1 MIRLLFIIAAVLLA
15 AWIWRALR
23 RPDAVAPPPASGRRL
38 RSLIGEVSGK
48 GADAAPVAVRIA
60 QLPEEGGAGDTVE
73 LEIEGP
79 GPAGTLVRVTLP
91 RADAERL
98 SALLRDAASA
108 AAEGQE

>member
-23 RPDAVAPPPASGRRL
+23 RPGPVAPPPAAGRRL
-38 RSLIGEVSGK
+38 RSLVGEVSGK

-60 QLPEEGGAGDTVE
+60 QLPGETSGAETIE

-79 GPAGTLVRVTLP
+79 GPAGTLVRVALP
-91 RADAERL
+91 REDAERL
-98 SALLRDAASA
+98 SALLREAASA
-108 AAEGQE
+108 GSPTQD